1 MSPHTLE
8 LVVHK
13 RIRILNCNYESY
25 KMFVS
30 ESLYF
35 LFVSIDAKVVTYLRT
50 WSSLLWSRSPV
61 SP

>member
-1 MSPHTLE
+1 
-8 LVVHK
+8 
-13 RIRILNCNYESY
+13 
-25 KMFVS
+25 MFVS

-35 LFVSIDAKVVTYLRT
+35 QFVSIDAKVVTYLRT